1 MKKALFYFLSLTWG
15 LPMTLIGA
23 IAILI
28 LKLTGHEV
36 KKWGYCY
43 YVETGRN
50 WGGVNL
56 GMFIITCRNATKHT
70 RNHEHGH
77 ALQNCLWGTLMP
89 FVIGIPS
96 LIRYWYI
103 TFKVISDLDYRFD
116 YDAIW
121 FEGQATRWGT
131 KFVNSLEGERR

>member
-1 MKKALFYFLSLTWG
+1 MKKSVFYLLSLTWG

-28 LKLTGHEV
+28 LKLTGHEI

-43 YVETGRN
+43 YVEVGTG

-56 GMFIITCRNATKHT
+56 GMFFIPCEDAYDTT

-77 ALQNCLWGTLMP
+77 ALQNCYWGWLMP

-103 TFKVISDLDYRFD
+103 TLRSYINPNYEYD
-116 YDAIW
+116 YDSIW

-131 KFVNSLEGERR
+131 QFVKSIEGDNK

>member
-1 MKKALFYFLSLTWG
+1 MKKATFYFLSLTWG

-43 YVETGRN
+43 YTKVGKG

-56 GMFIITCRNATKHT
+56 GMFLITCEDTNNMVL
-70 RNHEHGH
+70 NHEHGH
-77 ALQNCLWGTLMP
+77 ALQNCIWGILMP

-96 LIRYWYI
+96 LVRYWYI
-103 TFKVISDLDYRFD
+103 TVKVMLDINYDYD

-131 KFVNSLEGERR
+131 EFIKHLGGRE

>member
-1 MKKALFYFLSLTWG
+1 MKKSMFYALSLTWG
-15 LPMTLIGA
+15 LPMTLLGA
-23 IAILI
+23 IVVLF
-28 LKLTGHEV
+28 LKLSGKEV

-43 YVETGRN
+43 YVEVGKY

-56 GMFIITCRNATKHT
+56 GMFFITCKYADDDT

-77 ALQNCLWGTLMP
+77 ALQNCYWGILMP

-96 LIRYWYI
+96 LLRYWYI
-103 TFKVISDLDYRFD
+103 TLNLLVDKYYDYD
-116 YDAIW
+116 YDAVW

-131 KFVNSLEGERR
+131 ELVKSLGGIK